1 MKITEEQKQVTEEQN
16 QEFKAW
22 DELFGVLAWKFTP
35 TGSGDM
41 AIDAEQ
47 VYNELKDK
55 FDLKRK
61 PIERESLYS

>member
-1 MKITEEQKQVTEEQN
+1 MKNFTEEQK

-35 TGSGDM
+35 TKSGDM
-41 AIDAEQ
+41 MIDAER

-55 FDLKRK
+55 FELKRK
-61 PIERESLYS
+61 PIEK